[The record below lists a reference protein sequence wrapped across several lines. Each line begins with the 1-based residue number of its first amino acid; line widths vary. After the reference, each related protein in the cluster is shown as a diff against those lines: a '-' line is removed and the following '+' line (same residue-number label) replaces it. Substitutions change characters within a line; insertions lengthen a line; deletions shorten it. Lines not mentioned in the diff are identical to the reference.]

1 MSPRLSIGV
10 LKARRDARIRELA
23 SVGPLLQGSLAQIGV
38 TCGNPNCR
46 CARGEKHRSHI
57 LTKKVRGKT
66 KSLYVP
72 VDLVEDAREWVEE
85 HRRVKKLLKEISE
98 LNEKIIRAHVG
109 TKRSRAKRSAKAA
122 DRDGGAKRPGPGR

>member
-1 MSPRLSIGV
+1 
-10 LKARRDARIRELA
+10 
-23 SVGPLLQGSLAQIGV
+23 VGPLLQGSLAQIGV

-57 LTKKVRGKT
+57 LTRKVNGRT
-66 KSLYVP
+66 RSLYIP
-72 VDLVEDAREWVEE
+72 VDLVEEVRAWAGE

-109 TKRSRAKRSAKAA
+109 TRRAAKARQA
-122 DRDGGAKRPGPGR
+122 VGAASRSPGP